1 VTSVERIADGSLD
14 RDAGR
19 GAARGAARTRP
30 PPLSAVL
37 ALLLAVAV
45 PFGLFAI
52 LTQHDR
58 EHARLDAQHEMT
70 RVLDLAQAAALR
82 LVQGAGAALD
92 RTDDLSAT
100 LAWAQIQARR
110 PALQADL
117 RRIEQAQPEDTTLV
131 LVRPDGRAAV
141 AGRAEPAALADL
153 SGIEALRAV
162 REGQRGLVFDAAPR
176 EAFGEAAALL
186 VARGRAAEGRPPDG
200 ALVAVLKAPAFL
212 DDWAR
217 IANGRG
223 RIVLMRGDGQVLL
236 RGPLPQ
242 AEAEAAAAAA
252 ASAAAGAPALRP
264 RDPLRVAIGQ
274 NDPRPVIGDP
284 FDDGAPRLAGWRR
297 VADHPLFIAYTLP
310 AAPVLAP
317 YGAHLARNAGVSAA
331 LAVALLAL
339 AWRQWRNARRST
351 EALSRIEANAA
362 ELRAEITRRELAEEN
377 LRNAQRMEG
386 LGRLTGGV
394 AHDFNNLL
402 TAILGTARALER
414 HLGPRADERTRR
426 LLAATVTAVD
436 RGARLNASLLAF
448 ARRQPLTVTT
458 VDANALLR
466 DFLPLLRRALDE
478 SVTVELSLDQKL
490 PSCSADAAQLEAA
503 LLNLAINA
511 RDAMPRGGKLRIL
524 TRRAWLQEQ
533 ALAGNTEAQP
543 GPYVAIEVRDT
554 GEGMVAEVRERA
566 FEPFFTT
573 KGPGQG
579 TGLGLSQV
587 FGFVRQIGGHVAI
600 QSAPG
605 RGTTV
610 TLYLPLGSATEAAV
624 GGTAPP
630 PRVAAMSGVGWSVLV
645 VEDEPA
651 VRAVA
656 VDLLQDAGFAVLA
669 APDGPTAMALLR
681 EGATADILFSD
692 VVMPGGMT
700 GFDLAREARRLR
712 PEIGVLLASGYAAE
726 ALAQHGGAG
735 EFELIGKPYDMDTV
749 LTRIAAQRPQRAV
762 PAA

>member
-1 VTSVERIADGSLD
+1 LD
-14 RDAGR
+14 TAQS
-19 GAARGAARTRP
+19 RTGYGRP
-30 PPLSAVL
+30 PPISAVIVLVL
-37 ALLLAVAV
+37 AIAIPL
-45 PFGLFAI
+45 GLMAI
-52 LTQHDR
+52 LTSRDMR
-58 EHARLDAQHEMT
+58 RASDDAQHHVATAAIVAREHT
-70 RVLDLAQAAALR
+70 LRVVQAGSVL
-82 LVQGAGAALD
+82 LD
-92 RTDDLSAT
+92 RLDDLT
-100 LAWAQIQARR
+100 GNLTWALIQARR
-110 PALQADL
+110 APLQGEM
-117 RRIEQAQPEDTTLV
+117 RRLEQAPPEDMTLA
-131 LVRPDGRAAV
+131 LLRPDGRVAA
-141 AGRAEPAALADL
+141 AGRAEPAPLADL
-153 SGIEALRAV
+153 SGLDAIRSV
-162 REGQRGLVFDAAPR
+162 REGLRGLVFDAAPR
-176 EAFGEAAALL
+176 EVFGESAGLMM
-186 VARGRAAEGRPPDG
+186 ARGRAAEGRPHDG
-200 ALVAVLKAPAFL
+200 TLVGVLKAETFL
-212 DDWAR
+212 AEWGR
-217 IANGRG
+217 IGRG
-223 RIVLMRGDGQVLL
+223 EGRFALLRWDGQVVL
-236 RGPLPQ
+236 RQGGGPLPLL
-242 AEAEAAAAAA
+242 
-252 ASAAAGAPALRP
+252 GP
-264 RDPLRVAIGQ
+264 RDPLRLAIAQG
-274 NDPRPVIGDP
+274 DHRAIAADP
-284 FDDGAPRLAGWRR
+284 FGDGAQQLVAWQR
-297 VADHPLFIAYTLP
+297 VGDQPLFVAYAVPLAQVQP
-310 AAPVLAP
+310 AMGMQA
-317 YGAHLARNAGVSAA
+317 GANGA
-331 LAVALLAL
+331 LAVGLAL
-339 AWRQWRNARRST
+339 ALVFAAWRTWVGSRSGAQT
-351 EALSRIEANAA
+351 LERLESNAA
-362 ELRAEITRRELAEEN
+362 ELRAEIARREVAEES

-414 HLGPRADERTRR
+414 HLGPRADERTKR

-448 ARRQPLTVTT
+448 ARRQPLTLTN

-490 PSCSADAAQLEAA
+490 PACNADAAQLEAA

-511 RDAMPRGGKLRIL
+511 RDAMPRGGKLRVL

-554 GEGMVAEVRERA
+554 GSGMPPEVRERA

-610 TLYLPLGSATEAAV
+610 TLYLPLGSATDNAV

-630 PRVAAMSGVGWSVLV
+630 PRIPAHSGIGWSVLV

-656 VDLLQDAGFAVLA
+656 VDMLQDAGFAVLA
-669 APDGPTAMALLR
+669 APDGPTAMALLK
-681 EGATADILFSD
+681 EGAQADILFSD

-700 GFDLAREARRLR
+700 GVDLAREARRLR
-712 PEIGVLLASGYAAE
+712 PSIGVLLASGYAAE
-726 ALAQHGGAG
+726 ALAEHGGAG
-735 EFELIGKPYDMDTV
+735 EFEIIGKPYDVDTV
-749 LTRIAAQRPQRAV
+749 LSRIAAQRPRRAL
-762 PAA
+762 PAAPAA

>member
-1 VTSVERIADGSLD
+1 LTTGASRS
-14 RDAGR
+14 GR
-19 GAARGAARTRP
+19 SSP
-30 PPLSAVL
+30 PPISAVIVL
-37 ALLLAVAV
+37 VLAVAI
-45 PFGLFAI
+45 PLALMAL
-52 LTQHDR
+52 LTMQDRAQVREEVQRRAGASVATAR
-58 EHARLDAQHEMT
+58 EHALRIVQGGSAAIDRMD
-70 RVLDLAQAAALR
+70 DLVASLTWVQIQQRRAAL
-82 LVQGAGAALD
+82 LG
-92 RTDDLSAT
+92 
-100 LAWAQIQARR
+100 
-110 PALQADL
+110 DL
-117 RRIEQAQPEDTTLV
+117 RRIEAQQPEETTLV

-141 AGRAEPAALADL
+141 SARPDPPALADL
-153 SGIEALRAV
+153 SGIDTVRALR
-162 REGQRGLVFDAAPR
+162 EGLRGFGYDHAPR
-176 EAFGEAAALL
+176 EIFGDGAGLL
-186 VARGRAAEGRPPDG
+186 MARARAPEGRPHDG
-200 ALVAVLKAPAFL
+200 ALMGVFRAETFL
-212 DDWAR
+212 LEWDR
-217 IANGRG
+217 LSRGEGRFA
-223 RIVLMRGDGQVLL
+223 LL
-236 RGPLPQ
+236 RWDGLTLLRQGGGPLP
-242 AEAEAAAAAA
+242 
-252 ASAAAGAPALRP
+252 SLGP
-264 RDPLRVAIGQ
+264 RDPLRLAISQGET
-274 NDPRPVIGDP
+274 RPITADP
-284 FDDGAPRLAGWRR
+284 FGDGAPQLVAWQR
-297 VADHPLFIAYTLP
+297 VGDQPLFIAYTLP
-310 AAPVLAP
+310 VAQPMRGP
-317 YGAHLARNAGVSAA
+317 QFGVHAA
-331 LAVALLAL
+331 LAGGLAL
-339 AWRQWRNARRST
+339 ALLFAGWRMWLGSRRST
-351 EALSRIEANAA
+351 ETLARLESNAA
-362 ELRAEITRRELAEEN
+362 ELREEIARREVAEES

-414 HLGPRADERTRR
+414 HLGSRADERTKR

-448 ARRQPLTVTT
+448 ARRQPLTLTN

-490 PSCSADAAQLEAA
+490 PACSADAAQLEAA

-511 RDAMPRGGKLRIL
+511 RDAMPRGGRLRVL

-533 ALAGNTEAQP
+533 ALAGNTEAVP

-554 GEGMVAEVRERA
+554 GTGMPPEVRERA

-610 TLYLPLGSATEAAV
+610 TLYLPLGSATDTAV
-624 GGTAPP
+624 GGTAAP
-630 PRVAAMSGVGWSVLV
+630 PRLHANSGVGWSVLV

-656 VDLLQDAGFAVLA
+656 VDMLQDAGFAVLA
-669 APDGPTAMALLR
+669 APDGPTAIALLK
-681 EGATADILFSD
+681 EGAQADILFSD

-700 GFDLAREARRLR
+700 GVDLAREARRLR
-712 PEIGVLLASGYAAE
+712 PTIGVLLASGYAAE
-726 ALAQHGGAG
+726 ALAEHGGAG
-735 EFELIGKPYDMDTV
+735 EFEIIGKPYDVDTV
-749 LTRIAAQRPQRAV
+749 LTRIAAQRPKRALPTV